1 VLEHVGD
8 PRQHVPTESIHDTAS
23 RPGGGLVRRAVE
35 EMSDLAHEIAELPL
49 IDTHE
54 HLLAESEWVEHG
66 PDILQD
72 LFVAPYIQ
80 ADLRVAGADP
90 DALERLCDPAAGD
103 VETRFAAIQD
113 AWDSVQHTGFG
124 EAVRLTAREI
134 YGIDELTP
142 VAIGDRQG
150 ISATLR
156 SSGERLRLLAE
167 VARLDHVQIDSASW
181 IVDAEPSAPEFFLHD
196 LSWFRFCDGE
206 IETETILAETG
217 VEVGDLD
224 DLGAAMA
231 AIFRRFGPRA
241 VAVKSQHAYHRTLLW
256 RERSDDEARAA
267 LTRILAA
274 PDVDR
279 ETRLTLGDWCWA
291 RGVELAI
298 EHDLPF
304 KIHVGY
310 HAGTGSM
317 PIDWVRPANLCALLA
332 RYPEARFVLMH
343 AGYPYGDELIALA
356 KHYPNVWVDLCWAWA
371 LNPFGTRD
379 FVRRFVHAAPITKV
393 FAFGGDTV
401 WPTGV
406 VGYALQARQWL
417 TRALEAEVAAGDLTE
432 RSAAAVARRV
442 MYGNQDA
449 CFDLARTRAGL
460 LAVPAGHRDD
470 ASAPRSS

>member
-1 VLEHVGD
+1 
-8 PRQHVPTESIHDTAS
+8 
-23 RPGGGLVRRAVE
+23 
-35 EMSDLAHEIAELPL
+35 M
-49 IDTHE
+49 
-54 HLLAESEWVEHG
+54 
-66 PDILQD
+66 
-72 LFVAPYIQ
+72 
-80 ADLRVAGADP
+80 
-90 DALERLCDPAAGD
+90 
-103 VETRFAAIQD
+103 
-113 AWDSVQHTGFG
+113 
-124 EAVRLTAREI
+124 
-134 YGIDELTP
+134 
-142 VAIGDRQG
+142 
-150 ISATLR
+150 
-156 SSGERLRLLAE
+156 
-167 VARLDHVQIDSASW
+167 ARLDHVQIDSVSW

-206 IETETILAETG
+206 IETEAILAETG

-267 LTRILAA
+267 LTRILAG

-298 EHDLPF
+298 EHNLPF

-379 FVRRFVHAAPITKV
+379 FVRRFVHAAPITKI

-406 VGYALQARQWL
+406 VGYALQARQLAHESPRGGGGRRRSDGARRSGRRTTGDVRQPGRVLRPRAHPCRAARGSGGPPGRRIGAAVLVAGCGWRSVRPRAIEHDRQKRRAGISADHRPAGGRVAGASRSARRRGRVGGRGL
-417 TRALEAEVAAGDLTE
+417 LGGSCERARLGTGHFFGEIALLRDVPRTATVWADTDTRLYALERD
-432 RSAAAVARRV
+432 
-442 MYGNQDA
+442 
-449 CFDLARTRAGL
+449 GL
-460 LAVPAGHRDD
+460 LAAVTGHSVAYKEAHAVTAARLAGG
-470 ASAPRSS
+470 